1 MDISAYTDTDPNK
14 FVLAQPLKKS
24 QEKKLIR
31 QNLAPSLKKRAGTDK
46 KAGKKKIKSEIKEI
60 VSEVKKSAS
69 SLKGSMKGKYIDRA
83 EEDISKTAE
92 KMTKIVE

>member
-1 MDISAYTDTDPNK
+1 MDIGVYTDTDK
-14 FVLAQPLKKS
+14 LVLAQPLKKS

-31 QNLAPSLKKRAGTDK
+31 QSLAPSLKKRAETDK
-46 KAGKKKIKSEIKEI
+46 KDGKKEIKSSVKKIA
-60 VSEVKKSAS
+60 SEVKKSAS

-83 EEDISKTAE
+83 EEDINKTAK